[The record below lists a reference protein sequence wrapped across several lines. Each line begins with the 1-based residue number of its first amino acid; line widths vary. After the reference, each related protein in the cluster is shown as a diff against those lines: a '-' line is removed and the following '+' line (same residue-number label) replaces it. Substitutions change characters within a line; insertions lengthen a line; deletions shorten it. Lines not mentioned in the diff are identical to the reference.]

1 MGLIKDII
9 GVAAPF
15 VPGPAGTI
23 MSGFGGTKRR
33 KKKRGF
39 PGADDTGSDD
49 SDSDDAGP
57 VKRANGKRSSGKS
70 RG

>member
-15 VPGPAGTI
+15 VPGAAGTI
-23 MSGFGGTKRR
+23 MSGIGTKSR

-39 PGADDTGSDD
+39 PGADD
-49 SDSDDAGP
+49 SDSDDSGSDDASP
-57 VKRANGKRSSGKS
+57 MKRANGKRSSGKS